1 MCMYLF
7 AHTYKISQLLLCMY
21 VLKDTYTY
29 KHAGSL
35 MSRFT
40 GIFSTAPFLQFHR
53 NFLENRSRLFAGA
66 LRAGLHPYT
75 TNPLGELKSDVL
87 TRVHGIA
94 TDPANR
100 ATFQTGH

>member
-35 MSRFT
+35 MLSS
-40 GIFSTAPFLQFHR
+40 STAGEFQGDI
-53 NFLENRSRLFAGA
+53 SRRGGA
-66 LRAGLHPYT
+66 ARKQRP
-75 TNPLGELKSDVL
+75 
-87 TRVHGIA
+87 
-94 TDPANR
+94 PA
-100 ATFQTGH
+100 A

>member
-35 MSRFT
+35 MET
-40 GIFSTAPFLQFHR
+40 
-53 NFLENRSRLFAGA
+53 
-66 LRAGLHPYT
+66 
-75 TNPLGELKSDVL
+75 LGFDDGSGGCDDGSAE
-87 TRVHGIA
+87 
-94 TDPANR
+94 
-100 ATFQTGH
+100 

>member
-35 MSRFT
+35 MLAGRAVGRSAGQRGYSRSPGAGPVSGFVPT
-40 GIFSTAPFLQFHR
+40 GSRVAHASSGPCDFS
-53 NFLENRSRLFAGA
+53 RSF
-66 LRAGLHPYT
+66 
-75 TNPLGELKSDVL
+75 S
-87 TRVHGIA
+87 
-94 TDPANR
+94 
-100 ATFQTGH
+100 

>member
-35 MSRFT
+35 MFT
-40 GIFSTAPFLQFHR
+40 GVGSSSSSGDFMCSFEVNL
-53 NFLENRSRLFAGA
+53 
-66 LRAGLHPYT
+66 
-75 TNPLGELKSDVL
+75 
-87 TRVHGIA
+87 
-94 TDPANR
+94 DPES
-100 ATFQTGH
+100 GVSYCLD

>member
-35 MSRFT
+35 MDTTYDMACLARE
-40 GIFSTAPFLQFHR
+40 R
-53 NFLENRSRLFAGA
+53 RRVA
-66 LRAGLHPYT
+66 LAMSQPR
-75 TNPLGELKSDVL
+75 PLLL
-87 TRVHGIA
+87 PL
-94 TDPANR
+94 DPR
-100 ATFQTGH
+100 PCKMVCTP

>member
-35 MSRFT
+35 MSEAEMVAAGLGTTCWEGGGSDGVGPGGGPNT
-40 GIFSTAPFLQFHR
+40 GI
-53 NFLENRSRLFAGA
+53 
-66 LRAGLHPYT
+66 
-75 TNPLGELKSDVL
+75 
-87 TRVHGIA
+87 
-94 TDPANR
+94 
-100 ATFQTGH
+100 